1 MGKKRNV
8 RQFQQIVRA
17 TRFELVDRKGRVL
30 GELQA
35 DDDESPTLR
44 LHDPDRFGTLMLT
57 IMPGGFPE
65 LRFFCRGK
73 TVAVLSTCLGRA
85 ILSLADERGE
95 LIDVTKIE

>member
-1 MGKKRNV
+1 MRKRRKV
-8 RQFQQIVRA
+8 RQLQEIVRA
-17 TRFELVDRKGRVL
+17 KRFELVDWKGRVL
-30 GELQA
+30 GELEA
-35 DDDESPTLR
+35 YDESPTLR
-44 LHDPDRFGTLMLT
+44 LHDPDRFGTLMLA

-65 LRFFCRGK
+65 LRLFCRGK